1 MTLPETIWAH
11 AMHEALMEGRELCA
25 MPRYLWKHAP
35 DVSMRLEPGG
45 MRGFDLERDL
55 PHDPDGLDD
64 VDPEIYR
71 MLNPSR
77 LPNVMVLAKDD
88 AERLRPNRGLKTGE
102 IIVLVG
108 VPRPD
113 SSSWAR
119 ELFMREGAVLTES
132 PPCAFAF
139 GDGVLSQ
146 GGEEI
151 GTVTNITMKWD
162 DDGLSSQYLLRKAQ
176 AEMMKNAPRCVS
188 CGVNTYLMGCFCS
201 TEANREHPC
210 GPPYDALLKDGRVL
224 EMKTVVDESFHL
236 KDIFIASEPPP
247 PGVRYGPYDA
257 DPHTKGRRRRFRTQ
271 RRT

>member
-77 LPNVMVLAKDD
+77 LPNVMVLGKNGAR
-88 AERLRPNRGLKTGE
+88 AMNPNKGLKAGE
-102 IIVLVG
+102 VIMLVG

-119 ELFMREGAVLTES
+119 ELFMREGVVWTES
-132 PPCAFAF
+132 PPC
-139 GDGVLSQ
+139 
-146 GGEEI
+146 EI
-151 GTVTNITMKWD
+151 WADNVD
-162 DDGLSSQYLLRKAQ
+162 AAS
-176 AEMMKNAPRCVS
+176 EMKNAILDRARILAALTELNAMTLPDEIILTDDTHEMMSRLLAPHQLGGRLTEDELYSVFVPRD
-188 CGVNTYLMGCFCS
+188 
-201 TEANREHPC
+201 
-210 GPPYDALLKDGRVL
+210 PPSGK
-224 EMKTVVDESFHL
+224 
-236 KDIFIASEPPP
+236 
-247 PGVRYGPYDA
+247 RYGPYDA
-257 DPHTKGRRRRFRTQ
+257 DPHTKGRRKRFRPQ
-271 RRT
+271 RRS